1 MRRALFSSL
10 TLAVIARQ
18 SGTLRKLAALAC
30 VACVAAPP
38 SQAAV
43 ASSTPSPATRALEAL
58 LSSSAPASARLSVQ
72 RVGGL
77 PERCLPTRATPL
89 SPLDRSG
96 PVVVDV
102 EGDGC
107 SARVVVDVRVLQPV
121 LVVKQAAPAGTVL
134 AGVTAVEL
142 RETQPS
148 QRAVATLPD
157 GAVARRA
164 LSTGRIVV
172 DDDLA
177 LPGPDAGTPVKVVL
191 QAGGL
196 RVVRNAVAMPCA
208 GVVDHRHHCAR
219 LPNGR
224 QVHGVF
230 ERGVLQM
237 KETP

>member
-1 MRRALFSSL
+1 MRRALVSL
-10 TLAVIARQ
+10 TLAV
-18 SGTLRKLAALAC
+18 
-30 VACVAAPP
+30 VVVAAVDAAPTH
-38 SQAAV
+38 AAV
-43 ASSTPSPATRALEAL
+43 AASAPSPATRAFEQL
-58 LSSSAPASARLSVQ
+58 LSSSALPSSRISVQ

-77 PERCLPTRATPL
+77 PEHCTPTRAMPL

-96 PVVVDV
+96 PAIVDV

-107 SARVVVDVRVLQPV
+107 SARVVVEVRVLQPV
-121 LVVKQAAPAGTVL
+121 LVVKQAAAVGTPL
-134 AGVTAVEL
+134 AAITAVEF
-142 RETQPS
+142 RETKPYEH
-148 QRAVATLPD
+148 AVAALPE

-164 LSTGRIVV
+164 LMAGRVVV

-196 RVVRNAVAMPCA
+196 RVVRTAVAMPCA
-208 GVVDHRHHCAR
+208 GAVDHRHHCAR

-230 ERGVLQM
+230 ADGVLSIQ
-237 KETP
+237 ETP